1 MCLVIT
7 CQRQQMARLER
18 EKSMTL
24 QIAGKTTSRT
34 LVTASY
40 TTVQHVS
47 ASFD

>member
-24 QIAGKTTSRT
+24 QIAGKNNQ
-34 LVTASY
+34 SY
-40 TTVQHVS
+40 TSYSQLHHGTACQRVV
-47 ASFD
+47 